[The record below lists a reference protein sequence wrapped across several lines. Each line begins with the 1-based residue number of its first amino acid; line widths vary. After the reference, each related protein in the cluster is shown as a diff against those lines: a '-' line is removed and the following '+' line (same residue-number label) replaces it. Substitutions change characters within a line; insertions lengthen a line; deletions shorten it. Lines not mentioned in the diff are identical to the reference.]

1 MNFDLDTGWQVRP
14 AGGDTGAAFL
24 GVRASEKIFLKRN
37 TSPFLA
43 ALSAEGITPRLI
55 WTKRISSGD
64 VLTAQEWL
72 NGRTLKRDEMNS
84 PQVAKLLARVH
95 QSQLLKRMLQ
105 KVGGRVWSANEM
117 LQAYFYDLPQDLR
130 QHPFLE
136 QTADYLKQTL
146 RQLQAPSA
154 EVCHGDL
161 SHKNWLLSD
170 INRLY
175 LVDWDSAMLA
185 DPAVDFGMILF
196 QYVPRQEWYEW
207 LENYGLEVTP
217 ELMMRVNWY
226 GSLNL
231 LQSIKHHYQRGR
243 FTEMNRDIL
252 RLEEVISEIINKD

>member
-1 MNFDLDTGWQVRP
+1 MNFDLETGWQVQP
-14 AGGDTGAAFL
+14 AGGDTGTAFL

-43 ALSAEGITPRLI
+43 ALSAEGITPKLI
-55 WTKRISSGD
+55 WTKRIATGD

-95 QSQLLKRMLQ
+95 QSLLLKRMLK
-105 KVGGRVWSANEM
+105 KVGGQIWQATDM

-130 QHPFLE
+130 QHPLLE
-136 QTADYLKQTL
+136 QVAQELKQSIN
-146 RQLQAPSA
+146 QLQIPSL

-196 QYVPRQEWYEW
+196 QYVPRQEWQAW
-207 LENYGLEVTP
+207 LENYGLEVTAD
-217 ELMMRVNWY
+217 LMRRVYWY

-231 LQSIKHHYQRGR
+231 LQSVKHHYQRGR
-243 FTEMNRDIL
+243 FTEMNHDIL
-252 RLEEVISEIINKD
+252 RLKELVSEMI